1 MQLVLTLLI
10 LATPTPIKE
19 KNDSP
24 NLKKRFYGGYGRGF
38 GRGWKDDDD
47 WKGGHWGGWN
57 GWNGGWNGGY
67 AW

>member
-24 NLKKRFYGGYGRGF
+24 NLKKRFFGYYGKGIPI
-38 GRGWKDDDD
+38 GWNLGN
-47 WKGGHWGGWN
+47 WKGWDLVNW
-57 GWNGGWNGGY
+57 
-67 AW
+67 